1 MQLLT
6 RCNYCKNKYSPVS
19 GACSVQQERLYPFCN
34 IGVYILLHTLCAK
47 DREPNVLKW
56 CMYDVGK
63 LLLVFIAIMILLR
76 KKLNIGLVM
85 FLAASV
91 LILLYKMPPDKI
103 WDTCRRTVMNPV
115 TLKLIL
121 ALSFIRIF
129 EMILREHRVL
139 ARMMDT
145 VKTVF
150 RNRKIVTISMP
161 LLIGLMPSVGG
172 AYFSAPMVAETTND
186 TRMSPE
192 EKGFINYWFRHPW
205 EYILPLYP
213 GILLA
218 AAITKIQLYDLILA
232 NSAYAALLVI
242 TGFMFAMHGLRG
254 ETVADRHMSARAV
267 WSFAPIVAVLLLVM
281 LFRIELHYSLI
292 AVVLF
297 LFFFYRYRAKNILA
311 TFSHGFSLDVIVL
324 ILGVMFFKEAMDN
337 SGAVRN
343 LSQFFLE
350 KNIPV
355 APILFML
362 PFISGVLTGITVG
375 FVGSTFPLLISLTE
389 NTSVAAISF
398 AFASGLI
405 GVLLSPVHVC
415 LILTKEYF
423 KADLWKMY
431 RMMIPAGVIVFAGA
445 VVQYLILK

>member
-1 MQLLT
+1 MQE
-6 RCNYCKNKYSPVS
+6 SS
-19 GACSVQQERLYPFCN
+19 
-34 IGVYILLHTLCAK
+34 
-47 DREPNVLKW
+47 
-56 CMYDVGK
+56 
-63 LLLVFIAIMILLR
+63 LLVFIAIMILLR

-91 LILLYKMPPDKI
+91 LILLYKMPPEKI
-103 WDTCRRTVMNPV
+103 WDTCRMTVMNPV

-129 EMILREHRVL
+129 EMVLREHRVL

-145 VKTVF
+145 VKAVF
-150 RNRKIVTISMP
+150 QNRKIVTISMP

-254 ETVADRHMSARAV
+254 EQLQEKAYVCSWHMEFRSNRFGAPARYA
-267 WSFAPIVAVLLLVM
+267 FPHRAP
-281 LFRIELHYSLI
+281 LFPDCGRS
-292 AVVLF
+292 VSLF
-297 LFFFYRYRAKNILA
+297 LLPLPR
-311 TFSHGFSLDVIVL
+311 
-324 ILGVMFFKEAMDN
+324 
-337 SGAVRN
+337 
-343 LSQFFLE
+343 E
-350 KNIPV
+350 KYSCYIQTRV
-355 APILFML
+355 
-362 PFISGVLTGITVG
+362 
-375 FVGSTFPLLISLTE
+375 FP
-389 NTSVAAISF
+389 
-398 AFASGLI
+398 
-405 GVLLSPVHVC
+405 
-415 LILTKEYF
+415 
-423 KADLWKMY
+423 
-431 RMMIPAGVIVFAGA
+431 
-445 VVQYLILK
+445 